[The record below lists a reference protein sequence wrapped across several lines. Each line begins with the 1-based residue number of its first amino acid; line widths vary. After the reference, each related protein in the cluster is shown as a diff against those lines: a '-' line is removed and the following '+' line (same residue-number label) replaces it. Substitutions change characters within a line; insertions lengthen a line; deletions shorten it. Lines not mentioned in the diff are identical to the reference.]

1 MFAYWTSQQTSTGE
15 SPFFLLCGRDPRL
28 PTAEVLNAPVDRRPV
43 SLSDYKSDLVK
54 RFATAWGLAQT
65 NICKA
70 HKAQKKFHDRTAK
83 EPPIQVGDQVYI
95 YMPQEKQGKAYKF
108 ALPFAGLYRVV
119 EVHPNG
125 VVLQYTEKP
134 NSQQIQ
140 VALNRV

>member
-1 MFAYWTSQQTSTGE
+1 MFAYRTSQQTSTGE
-15 SPFFLLCGRDPRL
+15 SPFFLLYGQDLHL
-28 PTAEVLNAPVDRRPV
+28 PTAEILNVPVDCRPV

-54 RFATAWGLAQT
+54 HFSTAWGLAQA

-70 HKAQKKFHDRTAK
+70 QKAQKFHDRTAK
-83 EPPIQVGDQVYI
+83 EPPIQVGDRVYI

-108 ALPFAGLYRVV
+108 ALPFAGPYRVV

-125 VVLQYTEKP
+125 VVLQHIEKL
-134 NSQQIQ
+134 NSRQIQ